1 MQTKWW
7 KKQTEAYLEF
17 KAKHLEVKMGQR
29 SFETRKPFFVV
40 APRSQD
46 KITCRCRLHVETR
59 MVFQS
64 SLKFRR
70 SVTAKNG
77 QDENCPIFEH
87 LNDMV
92 NKTMCPKAESN
103 SYHRKECV
111 NRECDRCGVNKLELL
126 NEEKDVSHNAPLVT
140 WQKFEYVPLDQTQ
153 DGQEKKKLQLVKKK
167 TTPGVMFDNLKSLLR
182 DFSSH
187 QFRASWQSKQMKD
200 LIEHL
205 PPEHVCCI
213 YDYSENYSCTSQN

>member
-1 MQTKWW
+1 METKCW

-17 KAKHLEVKMGQR
+17 KAKHPEVKMGQR
-29 SFETRKPFFVV
+29 SFETCKPFFVV

-46 KITCRCRLHVETR
+46 KITCCCRLHVETR

-70 SVTAKNG
+70 SVIAKNG

-92 NKTMCPKAESN
+92 NKTVCPKAESN

-111 NRECDRCGVNKLELL
+111 NRR
-126 NEEKDVSHNAPLVT
+126 
-140 WQKFEYVPLDQTQ
+140 
-153 DGQEKKKLQLVKKK
+153 
-167 TTPGVMFDNLKSLLR
+167 M
-182 DFSSH
+182 
-187 QFRASWQSKQMKD
+187 
-200 LIEHL
+200 
-205 PPEHVCCI
+205 
-213 YDYSENYSCTSQN
+213 